1 MGVTDGA
8 PGRALYSTLS
18 IHVTTRPRFD
28 MPAAPI
34 IDLHS
39 HSRASDGQHP
49 VPEVAA
55 LAAAAGVGVW
65 ALSDHDTVAGLPV
78 AAEAAARHG
87 LRLVPGIEL
96 STFIDRRE
104 IHVLGH
110 FIDPAS
116 AAIRDFQALL
126 EEKRRV
132 RMGEIV
138 QKLAEVGVAV
148 LPEDIEKHTGGKL
161 LGRPH
166 VARALVDRGY
176 VSTVKEAFDRW
187 LGEGKPA
194 YVGRYRLEA
203 KDAIAL
209 VRGAGGVATIA
220 HPGLSKVERGD
231 LLRLREWGLSGVEVA
246 HPEQN
251 PSVRDKFRRLAAELD
266 LVPTAGSDFHG
277 DVVAPGRRFGDCS
290 MSADELA
297 ALESRRP

>member
-1 MGVTDGA
+1 MA
-8 PGRALYSTLS
+8 P
-18 IHVTTRPRFD
+18 
-28 MPAAPI
+28 API

-49 VPEVAA
+49 AAEVAA
-55 LAAAAGVGVW
+55 MAASAGVGVW
-65 ALSDHDTVAGLPV
+65 ALTDHDTVAGI
-78 AAEAAARHG
+78 AEAEAAAARHG

-96 STFIDRRE
+96 STFLDRRE
-104 IHVLGH
+104 IHLLGH
-110 FIDPAS
+110 FVDPAS
-116 AAIRDFQALL
+116 PAVRDFQALL

-148 LPEDIEKHTGGKL
+148 HPDDIEKHSGGKL

-166 VARALVDRGY
+166 VARALMDRGY
-176 VSTVKEAFDRW
+176 VSTVKEAFDLW

-194 YVGRYRLEA
+194 YVGRFRLEA
-203 KDAIAL
+203 RDAIAL
-209 VRGAGGVATIA
+209 VRGAGGTATIA
-220 HPGLSKVERGD
+220 HPGLSRMERGD
-231 LLRLREWGLSGVEVA
+231 LSRLRDWGLAGVEVI

-251 PSVRDKFRRLAAELD
+251 PSVREKYRALAAELG

-290 MSADELA
+290 MAGEELA
-297 ALESRRP
+297 ALEARRP

>member
-1 MGVTDGA
+1 MA
-8 PGRALYSTLS
+8 S
-18 IHVTTRPRFD
+18 
-28 MPAAPI
+28 API

-49 VPEVAA
+49 VEEVAA
-55 LAAAAGVGVW
+55 LAASAGVGVW
-65 ALSDHDTVAGLPV
+65 ALTDHDTVAGI
-78 AAEAAARHG
+78 AEAAAAAARRG
-87 LRLVPGIEL
+87 VRLVPGIEL

-110 FIDPAS
+110 FVDPESPAV
-116 AAIRDFQALL
+116 RDFQALL

-148 LPEDIEKHTGGKL
+148 HPDDIEKHSGGKL

-166 VARALVDRGY
+166 VARALMDRGY
-176 VSTVKEAFDRW
+176 VSTVKEAFDLW

-194 YVGRYRLEA
+194 YVGRFRLEA
-203 KDAIAL
+203 RDAIAL
-209 VRGAGGVATIA
+209 VRGAGGTATIA
-220 HPGLSKVERGD
+220 HPGLSRIERGD
-231 LLRLREWGLSGVEVA
+231 LARLRDWGLAGVEVS

-251 PSVRDKFRRLAAELD
+251 PSVREKYRALAAELG

-290 MSADELA
+290 MTPEELA
-297 ALESRRP
+297 ALEARRP

>member
-1 MGVTDGA
+1 MA
-8 PGRALYSTLS
+8 S
-18 IHVTTRPRFD
+18 
-28 MPAAPI
+28 API

-49 VPEVAA
+49 VEEVAA
-55 LAAAAGVGVW
+55 LAASAGVGVW
-65 ALSDHDTVAGLPV
+65 ALTDHDTVAGI
-78 AAEAAARHG
+78 AEAAAAAARRG
-87 LRLVPGIEL
+87 VRLVPGIEL

-110 FIDPAS
+110 FVDPESPAV
-116 AAIRDFQALL
+116 RDFQALL

-148 LPEDIEKHTGGKL
+148 HPDDIEKHSGGKL

-166 VARALVDRGY
+166 VARALMDRGY
-176 VSTVKEAFDRW
+176 VSTVKEAFDLW

-194 YVGRYRLEA
+194 YVGRFRLEA
-203 KDAIAL
+203 RDAVAL
-209 VRGAGGVATIA
+209 VRGAGGTATIA
-220 HPGLSKVERGD
+220 HPGLSRIERGD
-231 LLRLREWGLSGVEVA
+231 LTRLRDWGLAGVEVS

-251 PSVRDKFRRLAAELD
+251 PSVREKYRALAAELG

-290 MSADELA
+290 MTPEELA
-297 ALESRRP
+297 ALEARRP

>member
-1 MGVTDGA
+1 MA
-8 PGRALYSTLS
+8 S
-18 IHVTTRPRFD
+18 
-28 MPAAPI
+28 API

-49 VPEVAA
+49 VEEVAA
-55 LAAAAGVGVW
+55 LAASAGVGVW
-65 ALSDHDTVAGLPV
+65 ALTDHDTVAGI
-78 AAEAAARHG
+78 AEAAAAAARRG
-87 LRLVPGIEL
+87 VRLVPGIEL

-110 FIDPAS
+110 FVDPESPAV
-116 AAIRDFQALL
+116 RDFQALL

-148 LPEDIEKHTGGKL
+148 HPDDIEKHSGGKL

-166 VARALVDRGY
+166 VARALMDRGY
-176 VSTVKEAFDRW
+176 VSTVKEAFDLW

-194 YVGRYRLEA
+194 YVGRFRLEA
-203 KDAIAL
+203 RDAVAL
-209 VRGAGGVATIA
+209 VRGAGGTATIA
-220 HPGLSKVERGD
+220 HPGLSRIERGD
-231 LLRLREWGLSGVEVA
+231 LARLRDWGLAGVEVS

-251 PSVRDKFRRLAAELD
+251 PSVREKYRALAAELG

-290 MSADELA
+290 MTPEELA
-297 ALESRRP
+297 ALEARRP